1 MAWVTAGRRTGSG
14 PYVVCSLSGLNPDAA
29 WTEWVDSVDTNEVPR
44 NLRLL
49 MAVRHLTDQLW
60 IDESSLAPFL
70 QTSRQEA
77 SGLLGP
83 SRRTHD
89 GRSTHT
95 GSGCGDSVGQH
106 ARVLPHIDCDQLA
119 GGGLSQAR
127 SGASPTAP
135 GRSRPKLRAAS
146 RQDQHHR
153 TRLNRRCRPVQR
165 GHASQGTGIRRCAHP
180 LVSHPCWTRV
190 PLHLGRSVP
199 INLCQPLP
207 SPAEHNS

>member
-1 MAWVTAGRRTGSG
+1 M
-14 PYVVCSLSGLNPDAA
+14 A

-89 GRSTHT
+89 GRSTHN
-95 GSGCGDSVGQH
+95 GSSCRNSVGQH
-106 ARVLPHIDCDQLA
+106 ARVSPHIDCDQLA
-119 GGGLSQAR
+119 GGGLSQAGRERPLPPWGGVAR
-127 SGASPTAP
+127 SYAQHRGRISTTELASIVDAAPSNVGTHLKELESEGVLIPSSPTRA
-135 GRSRPKLRAAS
+135 GRGFHYVWAEESR
-146 RQDQHHR
+146 
-153 TRLNRRCRPVQR
+153 
-165 GHASQGTGIRRCAHP
+165 
-180 LVSHPCWTRV
+180 
-190 PLHLGRSVP
+190 
-199 INLCQPLP
+199 
-207 SPAEHNS
+207 